1 MKDVFAIQDD
11 IARSIV
17 NRLKVTLEGDRLGPL
32 VKAGTK
38 NLEAYQLYVKARALM
53 GKRGAAILRALGSFK
68 QAVALD
74 EAYAQAWAGLADC
87 YTLLDFYGFSR
98 PDVGTLKSK
107 DAAQR
112 ALTLDPSLPEAHS
125 AMALVCLLYDRN
137 FPDAERELLVAL
149 ELNPRYV
156 QARAWYA
163 FFYLQL
169 GAGRLEEGI
178 TQAKLAV
185 ESDPLSGYA
194 NAGVGICYFNAGMY
208 SEALQ
213 MFERALELDPDSFL
227 AGYFRFCTLH
237 LTERFEEAV
246 ARAQE
251 VLMMSGRHGGT
262 MANLIAMYSDW
273 GKRSEAEALYAELN
287 ARLRQEY
294 VPPSGVV
301 TASHAL
307 GLQEE
312 ALGQIRDAVQ
322 IRDPFRHLTFSKYFP
337 YGARL
342 HQDARCGELLRASG
356 FD

>member
-1 MKDVFAIQDD
+1 
-11 IARSIV
+11 
-17 NRLKVTLEGDRLGPL
+17 
-32 VKAGTK
+32 
-38 NLEAYQLYVKARALM
+38 
-53 GKRGAAILRALGSFK
+53 
-68 QAVALD
+68 
-74 EAYAQAWAGLADC
+74 
-87 YTLLDFYGFSR
+87 
-98 PDVGTLKSK
+98 
-107 DAAQR
+107 
-112 ALTLDPSLPEAHS
+112 
-125 AMALVCLLYDRN
+125 
-137 FPDAERELLVAL
+137 
-149 ELNPRYV
+149 V

>member
-1 MKDVFAIQDD
+1 
-11 IARSIV
+11 
-17 NRLKVTLEGDRLGPL
+17 
-32 VKAGTK
+32 
-38 NLEAYQLYVKARALM
+38 
-53 GKRGAAILRALGSFK
+53 
-68 QAVALD
+68 
-74 EAYAQAWAGLADC
+74 
-87 YTLLDFYGFSR
+87 
-98 PDVGTLKSK
+98 
-107 DAAQR
+107 
-112 ALTLDPSLPEAHS
+112 
-125 AMALVCLLYDRN
+125 
-137 FPDAERELLVAL
+137 VAL
-149 ELNPRYV
+149 ELNPRYL

-178 TQAKLAV
+178 TQAKLAL

-237 LTERFEEAV
+237 LTGRFEEAV

-262 MANLIAMYSDW
+262 MASFIAMYCDW

-287 ARLRQEY
+287 ARMRREY
-294 VPPSGVV
+294 VPPSALVA
-301 TASHAL
+301 ASHAL

-312 ALGQIRDAVQ
+312 ALAQIRQAIQ

-356 FD
+356 FE